1 MDKLKLLYVDDEVV
15 NLTNFNMAMKH
26 HFHVLTA
33 DSARTA
39 LDCFKKHSDIAL
51 VVADQRMPGMSGADL
66 LAEIRTLY
74 PDTVRLM
81 LTAYSDPADIMAAIN
96 KGEIYHY
103 LTKPWQEDLLLDI
116 LNKAAEK
123 YRLTQDNRSL
133 LEQLRH
139 KNEQLQKELQN
150 SRRLKDSLVR
160 RDLILGAVSDT
171 AQKIISS
178 SRWRDFTEP
187 LLARLGLA
195 MAASKVNIYSC
206 HQDAFEQKSALL
218 EFEWCSESIDTTA
231 IPPFEK
237 VFNFSADHLQRWLA
251 IFQKG
256 EAIITNRDAL
266 PGHEAAH
273 LKEHHIESL
282 ICLPMMVHKRCWGL
296 LVITDCTRQRTWPD
310 LEISA
315 AKSAASLIGEAV
327 YRDEM
332 NEELIAKQEQLAYAG
347 RLTAIGEMAR
357 GLSHEINLPMSHINL
372 GADQLQ
378 QYLSRNKEDAPQAA
392 IAKEMS
398 SQVAKVMQLLEHMR
412 IFSTPSKD
420 KTNDTNLY
428 WTINDALTFF
438 REQFRMALIELHEET
453 SEAVPYITT
462 NNLEVEQIIINLL
475 ANARYAVSK
484 KNEAIKNFPMQ
495 VWVRLF
501 DKEPETEDTQKLGLA
516 RGGDDL
522 TAVVIIE
529 VEDNGIG
536 MSEET
541 RQHCTDP
548 FFTTKPTG
556 EGTGLGLSITASLIK
571 KLGYHLEIQST
582 LGEGSLFR
590 ITIPTYQKYPVL
602 LANNEVRC

>member
-39 LDCFKKHSDIAL
+39 LDCFKRHSDIAL

-123 YRLTQDNRSL
+123 YRLTQENRSL

-187 LLARLGLA
+187 LLARLGLV

-206 HQDAFEQKSALL
+206 HQDAFEQKSAAL
-218 EFEWCSESIDTTA
+218 EFEWCSESVDTA
-231 IPPFEK
+231 VIPPYDK
-237 VFNFSADHLQRWLA
+237 IFNFSAEHLQRWLA

-256 EAIITNRDAL
+256 ESIITNRDML

-273 LKEHHIESL
+273 LKKHHVESL
-282 ICLPMMVHKRCWGL
+282 ICLPIMVRRRCWGL
-296 LVITDCTRQRTWPD
+296 LVITDCARQRAWPD

-327 YRDEM
+327 HRDEM

-378 QYLSRNKEDAPQAA
+378 QYLSRSRENAAQAA
-392 IAKEMS
+392 IAKDMS

-420 KTNDTNLY
+420 KINDTNLY

-438 REQFRMALIELHEET
+438 RQQFRMSLIELHEET

-495 VWVRLF
+495 IWVRLF
-501 DKEPETEDTQKLGLA
+501 DKEPDAEDTKKLGLA
-516 RGGDDL
+516 EERGDL

-536 MSEET
+536 MSNET
-541 RQHCTDP
+541 RRHCTDP

-556 EGTGLGLSITASLIK
+556 EGTGLGLSVTASLIK
-571 KLGYHLEIQST
+571 KLGFHMEIQST

-590 ITIPTYQKYPVL
+590 ITIPTYQEYPVL
-602 LANNEVRC
+602 LANNEVQC